1 MCKYTYY
8 LSYLLTYYKK
18 QCISWGSWT
27 LLIFIIFLIHALCI
41 AQMFAKP
48 KVNEMPNKLL
58 NERIKFGMTKS
69 VQKINT
75 IQHRIEY
82 YYGYFSC
89 VFGRECLLWSVSSLG
104 KTVNLCPASFYTPGT
119 NLPVTPACHLLTSF
133 RIPAPC
139 DAKDIFWGC

>member
-1 MCKYTYY
+1 
-8 LSYLLTYYKK
+8 
-18 QCISWGSWT
+18 
-27 LLIFIIFLIHALCI
+27 
-41 AQMFAKP
+41 MFAKP

-89 VFGRECLLWSVSSLG
+89 VFGRECLL
-104 KTVNLCPASFYTPGT
+104 
-119 NLPVTPACHLLTSF
+119 
-133 RIPAPC
+133 
-139 DAKDIFWGC
+139 